1 MDHSRFSTSK
11 ECSYEQGKQP
21 WIHSSLFA
29 GAGVFFTSR
38 GFDQKKIP
46 ESDQV
51 GSRFLNIV
59 PLLLSS
65 LLVVYIYV
73 YYIIMIWLVVS
84 IIFCFPEYMG

>member
-1 MDHSRFSTSK
+1 MDSLIPFCRGWCFFHFT
-11 ECSYEQGKQP
+11 
-21 WIHSSLFA
+21 WI
-29 GAGVFFTSR
+29 R
-38 GFDQKKIP
+38 PEKIP

-51 GSRFLNIV
+51 VSRFLNIV

-65 LLVVYIYV
+65 LLVVYIYIYV

>member
-1 MDHSRFSTSK
+1 MSRGNNHGFTHPFLP
-11 ECSYEQGKQP
+11 G
-21 WIHSSLFA
+21 LVF
-29 GAGVFFTSR
+29 FFTSR

-65 LLVVYIYV
+65 LLVVYIYM
-73 YYIIMIWLVVS
+73 YII
-84 IIFCFPEYMG
+84 